1 LKEAALSEGDDPDQQ
16 QPKDINLAWLLL
28 LGGLFFLLVLLFGII
43 GLTP

>member
-1 LKEAALSEGDDPDQQ
+1 MSEGDDPDQQ
-16 QPKDINLAWLLL
+16 QPKDFNLAWLLL